1 MPEKII
7 KGEFLNFLTI
17 FTKNYIKTCI
27 QKDITELK
35 LISSWIVNIHLYGLP
50 NRAARFCFTI
60 NRLMYALL
68 NQYSFFIIGL
78 LGLPIIWLVVSRFF
92 SWQTSAIFLL
102 LLLVVVGIFQQTRS
116 VNQANVETQSDWEAL
131 FTSNKPILLQLYS
144 DY

>member
-1 MPEKII
+1 
-7 KGEFLNFLTI
+7 
-17 FTKNYIKTCI
+17 
-27 QKDITELK
+27 
-35 LISSWIVNIHLYGLP
+35 
-50 NRAARFCFTI
+50 
-60 NRLMYALL
+60 MYALL
-68 NQYSFFIIGL
+68 NQYSFFIIAL

-116 VNQANVETQSDWEAL
+116 VNQANVETQSAWEAL

>member
-1 MPEKII
+1 
-7 KGEFLNFLTI
+7 
-17 FTKNYIKTCI
+17 
-27 QKDITELK
+27 
-35 LISSWIVNIHLYGLP
+35 
-50 NRAARFCFTI
+50 
-60 NRLMYALL
+60 MYALL

-116 VNQANVETQSDWEAL
+116 VNQAYVETQSDWEAL